1 TLTAVSGPGYKN
13 YTTAVPNSET
23 SLQIIAVTQNAG
35 ATIKVNGITT
45 ASNVASQSI
54 PLNVG
59 ANVITTVVTA
69 QDGTTTDSYIITANR
84 ASGALST
91 NALLTSIKAS
101 PVSTLT
107 AVSGPGYRNYT
118 TAVPNSESS
127 LQIIAVVQDATA
139 TIKVNGVTTASN
151 VASQSIP
158 LNVGANV
165 ITTVVTA
172 QDGTT
177 TDSYIITANRAA
189 PGMALQYV
197 ENPADSLKAADDG
210 IVVHK
215 GLSPNGDGKNDVLT
229 IDGLAKYPDN
239 KLTIMNVGGVEIYH
253 VSGYDNANKVFD
265 GHSNKT
271 MAMQKP
277 GTYFYQLEYNDKG
290 KVKYK
295 TGYILLKY

>member
-215 GLSPNGDGKNDVLT
+215 GLSPNGDGIKDVFT
-229 IDGLAKYPDN
+229 IDGLTTYPDN
-239 KLTIMNVGGVEIYH
+239 KVTIMNRSGIIVFETK
-253 VSGYDNANKVFD
+253 GYDNSSRVFD
-265 GHSNKT
+265 GHSNITGKLQQ
-271 MAMQKP
+271 A
-277 GTYFYQLEYNDKG
+277 GTYFYSLEYRVGTANKH
-290 KVKYK
+290 K
-295 TGYILLKY
+295 TGFIILKY